1 MAKNHEKLG
10 ITFETDV
17 LIVGGGLAG
26 NNAAIAALEKGARV
40 LIADKSSLYRCG
52 AIAGGVDHFM
62 AYLGTDTWD
71 TREAYLEWVR
81 RIARGVVNLSVHNA
95 VFCKELDAA
104 IERMERIGCTLRQP
118 DGSFFRTQSLGQ
130 PGPYFINFNG
140 KQLKPFL
147 AKEALRLGAEVL
159 EKCSIT
165 GLLTDGEN
173 VTGAVGFNIRNGN
186 FYIIKAKA
194 IVLATGNTNRLF
206 ENPSG
211 LPFNTWQCPAD
222 TGAAQTM
229 AYEVGAKLANM
240 EFVRITVVPRGFSAA
255 GLNALTGMGG
265 KFVNASGEDFMS
277 RYHPSGNRAPRYK
290 LVEGVM
296 TEIYE
301 GRGPVYIDCR
311 HLPPSDLDHLKK
323 TLGYDKDTL
332 PDFIEQ
338 KKIDLG
344 KDLLEIMPS
353 EGMQAGPSE
362 VCGSGI
368 MIDENTASTVPG
380 LFAAGD
386 CSDQMRCVHIC
397 TTGGYLA
404 GKKAAEY
411 VMGCAKDSKLS
422 RSQIREL
429 KEKAFAPMRTSEPL
443 SYRKVEDTLRK
454 MLWQNAGSARN
465 EKSLRVALEKLE
477 ELGQHAKE
485 IKAGNY
491 HELMRAH
498 ETHQILEVAKMMC
511 TAALARKE
519 TRFGVYHHRTDYP
532 ETSEEYEGQIVLWKT
547 EQGIKTDFKRL
558 DYSVIPEP

>member
-1 MAKNHEKLG
+1 MAKSLEQMG
-10 ITFETDV
+10 EVFETDV

-26 NNAAIAALEKGARV
+26 NNAAIAALEKGVRV
-40 LIADKSSLYRCG
+40 LIADKSSLQRCG

-62 AYLGTDTWD
+62 AYLGTDAWD
-71 TREAYLEWVR
+71 TREAYLEWVG
-81 RIARGVVNLSVHNA
+81 RIARGVVNLSVQNA
-95 VFCKELDAA
+95 VFCKELEAS

-118 DGSFFRTQSLGQ
+118 DGKFFRTQSLGQ

-140 KQLKPFL
+140 KQLKPLL

-159 EKCSIT
+159 EKCSIQD
-165 GLLTDGEN
+165 LLTDGER
-173 VTGAVGFNIRNGN
+173 VSGAVGFNIRTGK
-186 FYIIKAKA
+186 FYIIKARTV
-194 IVLATGNTNRLF
+194 ILATGNTNRLF

-211 LPFNTWQCPAD
+211 IPFNTWQCPAD
-222 TGAAQTM
+222 TGAAQWM
-229 AYEVGAKLANM
+229 AYEAGAKLANM

-265 KFVNASGEDFMS
+265 KFVNGAGEEFMP

-296 TEIYE
+296 KELYE
-301 GRGPVYIDCR
+301 GRGPVFIDCR
-311 HLPPSDLDHLKK
+311 HLASGDLQHLKK

-338 KKIDLG
+338 KHIDLG
-344 KDLLEIMPS
+344 NDLLEIMPS
-353 EGMQAGPSE
+353 EGMQAGPAE

-368 MIDENTASTVPG
+368 LIDEQAASTVPG

-404 GKKAAEY
+404 GKRAAAY
-411 VMGCAKDSKLS
+411 VMGSVKEAKLL
-422 RSQIREL
+422 RSQVREL
-429 KEKAFAPMRTSEPL
+429 RKKAFAPMRISGTL

-454 MLWQNAGSARN
+454 MLWQNAGPARN
-465 EKSLRVALEKLE
+465 GKSLGIALEKLE
-477 ELGQHAKE
+477 TLGQYAEE
-485 IKAGNY
+485 IKAKNY

-498 ETHQILEVAKMMC
+498 ETHQMLGVAKMMC

-519 TRFGVYHHRTDYP
+519 TRFGVFHYRTDYP
-532 ETSEEYEGQIVLWKT
+532 ESKEEYEGQIILWK
-547 EQGIKTDFKRL
+547 EGGGMKTAFKKL
-558 DYSVIPEP
+558 DYDKIPLD